1 MPAKAALAFTP
12 PLHSGQG
19 FELVARLSPDDW
31 MRLAH
36 GMQEDGLLP
45 PPSAEP
51 AGERG

>member
-1 MPAKAALAFTP
+1 MPAKAAVAFTP

-19 FELVARLSPDDW
+19 FELVARLSPDW